1 MLTLMLTLLRGV
13 AAWVDEAEGESFA
26 RWCATVG
33 TALGNRLFSISLDF
47 AISDS
52 FFVGADGFRVVTWAE
67 TASSRV
73 IWAAIS

>member
-26 RWCATVG
+26 RWCATVS
-33 TALGNRLFSISLDF
+33 TALGNRLFSISLKF

-52 FFVGADGFRVVTWAE
+52 FFVGAGGFRVVTWAE
-67 TASSRV
+67 MAWSRV